1 MLVRWNVPGSLQL
14 YLTAPGTDVLRQLTE
29 LDEPV
34 DGRFVPGSR
43 RLLLS
48 VDASKEPREQIEVGT
63 KSQQVFGIDATQ
75 WKGSERQVFD
85 GKVLGYPRLSLADI
99 PAGTYRTRDAV
110 SSGCYWMVAKSGTNG
125 EDILSNDLPSGGHP
139 QVSVKR
145 GQDFKTDGCGTW
157 VKIK

>member
-1 MLVRWNVPGSLQL
+1 MNKIALSSIAAIGLG
-14 YLTAPGTDVLRQLTE
+14 TALACG
-29 LDEPV
+29 
-34 DGRFVPGSR
+34 FVAGLAAGGDR
-43 RLLLS
+43 
-48 VDASKEPREQIEVGT
+48 AEPRDTSATVTTHVSPTAVAASVVKASPSVSAAAAPALVTVDDGIWTVGT
-63 KSQQVFGIDATQ
+63 
-75 WKGSERQVFD
+75 
-85 GKVLGYPRLSLADI
+85 DI